1 VAAERERIVGG
12 DSASVGPQAPS
23 AGSRRARFRVDR
35 VSVILFI
42 VMVVCSGVMLYP
54 FGFMIVNSFRTEN
67 QFLTGVGFSA
77 ASWGVLFKDLPVGV
91 ELLNSALVCT
101 AAILLILAWSSAA
114 GFAFAKLKFR
124 RQGVVFIAIIGCL
137 MVPVQSII
145 IPEYVNL
152 ANVHLVNN
160 YLGAILVYA
169 ALGTPFATFLM
180 TVFFRGLPDELIEA
194 GLCDGV
200 SYPGA
205 FLRIAVPMAMPA
217 LATVAVLQFIQ
228 IWDDLLIGLLFL
240 QEPTNRTITVGLAV
254 LSSGNVVSVPAL
266 MAGSVV
272 SALPAVVV
280 YLFFQRYLVRG
291 LTMGAVR

>member
-1 VAAERERIVGG
+1 
-12 DSASVGPQAPS
+12 
-23 AGSRRARFRVDR
+23 
-35 VSVILFI
+35 
-42 VMVVCSGVMLYP
+42 
-54 FGFMIVNSFRTEN
+54 
-67 QFLTGVGFSA
+67 
-77 ASWGVLFKDLPVGV
+77 
-91 ELLNSALVCT
+91 
-101 AAILLILAWSSAA
+101 LLILAWSSAA

>member
-1 VAAERERIVGG
+1 
-12 DSASVGPQAPS
+12 
-23 AGSRRARFRVDR
+23 
-35 VSVILFI
+35 
-42 VMVVCSGVMLYP
+42 
-54 FGFMIVNSFRTEN
+54 
-67 QFLTGVGFSA
+67 
-77 ASWGVLFKDLPVGV
+77 
-91 ELLNSALVCT
+91 
-101 AAILLILAWSSAA
+101 
-114 GFAFAKLKFR
+114 
-124 RQGVVFIAIIGCL
+124 VVFIAIIGCL

>member
-1 VAAERERIVGG
+1 
-12 DSASVGPQAPS
+12 
-23 AGSRRARFRVDR
+23 
-35 VSVILFI
+35 
-42 VMVVCSGVMLYP
+42 
-54 FGFMIVNSFRTEN
+54 
-67 QFLTGVGFSA
+67 
-77 ASWGVLFKDLPVGV
+77 
-91 ELLNSALVCT
+91 
-101 AAILLILAWSSAA
+101 
-114 GFAFAKLKFR
+114 
-124 RQGVVFIAIIGCL
+124 
-137 MVPVQSII
+137 
-145 IPEYVNL
+145 
-152 ANVHLVNN
+152 
-160 YLGAILVYA
+160 
-169 ALGTPFATFLM
+169 M